1 MKIIP
6 TALQSHYNSGN
17 TTLAHAILITRT
29 DGVMYGFTSH
39 DVSFSM
45 NLTDWGYAEETDF
58 LFDAAQG
65 LEASSIATAAGLGVD
80 NLELTTLNDG
90 SLFTTDDILQG
101 RWRSA
106 DFRIF
111 RYNWSANPITIAN
124 DVETLI
130 RGTFGEITLNK
141 ETLKL
146 ELRGLTQKLQ
156 QPIGSVSTKTC
167 RARLG
172 DSKCTKDL
180 TAFTFNGTV
189 TSVVSA
195 STFTSSS
202 IASQAD
208 GYFTEGLLTWTSG
221 SNAGISEKIRSHTT
235 GGNISL
241 ILPMVKSIQPLDTFT
256 IIAGCN
262 KTLETCRDKFSNVLN
277 FQGEPHRPM
286 VDALIKPVTPGA

>member
-6 TALQSHYNSGN
+6 AALQAHYNSGN
-17 TTLAHAILITRT
+17 TTVAHAILITRT
-29 DGVMYGFTSH
+29 DGQLYGFTSH
-39 DVSFSM
+39 DVSFTMDITS
-45 NLTDWGYAEETDF
+45 WGYAEQTQF
-58 LFDAAQG
+58 VFDASQG
-65 LEASSIATAAGLGVD
+65 LEASSIVTTAGLGVD

-101 RWRSA
+101 RWRNA

-111 RYNWSANPITIAN
+111 RYNWSASPITISN

-141 ETLKL
+141 ETVKL

-172 DSKCTKDL
+172 DIRCTKDL
-180 TAFTFNGTV
+180 TTFTHTSIVSGV
-189 TSVVSA
+189 TSN
-195 STFTSSS
+195 STFTA
-202 IASQAD
+202 ASLTQSAD
-208 GYFTEGLLTWTSG
+208 YFTEGILTWLTG
-221 SNAGISEKIRSHTT
+221 NNAGVSEKIRSHST
-235 GGNISL
+235 GGVFSF
-241 ILPMVKSIQPLDTFT
+241 ILPMVRQIQLGDTFT
-256 IIAGCN
+256 VVAGCN
-262 KTLETCRDKFSNVLN
+262 KTLETCRDKFNNVLN

-286 VDALIKPVTPGA
+286 VDALVRPVTPGG